1 MFDLKDEIMKGEY
14 LFPNTI
20 EEIDEFTGSE
30 FENYLFFFFKT
41 QGYKVRKTNDASDK
55 GIDII
60 VTYIEEDGEKKLGIQ
75 AKRWR
80 QNVNSQEIRNMLDGK
95 DEYNCDY
102 LWLVTTSGVTRD
114 ANTTALNNDIIIKD
128 RQFVVSTLNSLKKM
142 SNIKFRQSAVQSKG
156 KAPIAKSEI
165 ELTSSEKEIYD
176 RLRRLRANLAK
187 EKKFQLWLVYSNE
200 TIIDLI
206 KKKPRTVEELKTVKG
221 LGQKKIDD
229 FGDQILAITKD
240 IS

>member
-30 FENYLFFFFKT
+30 FENYLFFFFKY

-60 VTYIEEDGEKKLGIQ
+60 VTYSDDDGERKLGIQ

-95 DEYNCDY
+95 DEYNCDS

-114 ANTTALNNDIIIKD
+114 ANTTALNNEIIIKE
-128 RQFVVSTLNSLKKM
+128 RQFVISTLESLKKM
-142 SNIKFRQSAVQSKG
+142 SNIKFRQSVSQIND
-156 KAPIAKSEI
+156 KAQTDKPEV
-165 ELTSSEKEIYD
+165 ELSNSEKEIYD
-176 RLRRLRANLAK
+176 RLRRLRVSLAN
-187 EKKFQLWLVYSNE
+187 EKKVQLWLVYSNE

-206 KKKPRTVEELKTVKG
+206 KKRPHNLEDLKSVKG
-221 LGQKKIDD
+221 LGHKRIDD
-229 FGDQILAITKD
+229 FGNQLLTITKD
-240 IS
+240 ID